1 MHYKSLCRVMVAAM
15 SLSLVIPN
23 VSMAAEPTTAASENV
38 TEAHSQP
45 VTDPETEPS
54 SPETN
59 PSETTPSESN
69 KPSETPTEPTTPTES
84 ESQPNTKPETEPP
97 SESETP
103 STGETGDGT
112 NGSESNSQDGSE
124 DTEKPTESETEDL
137 HKQPQI
143 LGTEEEESET
153 KKQTESN
160 DQTES
165 NNNNVTNNS
174 QYGSNQELVANQ
186 QIVIPP
192 QILSSFRFVTV
203 KKVYALSKQKNLKV
217 YSDKDTSSTVVGKLP
232 KNGLCYVLQS
242 EDEEWTYIESG
253 SVRGFVKADKLTTG
267 KKANNYV
274 KKKTEKKLQKATALV
289 NPLENPALTFT
300 KTTTNT
306 TVVKKRYAIAKT
318 EGLNIREGKSEES
331 RILGKLPKGALCY
344 VLKDA
349 KKEWVYVESGD
360 VRGFVS
366 SKLLI
371 QGKEAEKLVEETGED
386 EIALADEL
394 IDAEDN
400 EVLYYTLT
408 STKEGAISSSIRDS
422 MVRFAQQFVGNA
434 YVWGGVSLTNGADCS
449 GFVQS
454 IYAQYGYSL
463 PRVAEDQAQYGMKIP
478 VEEAAPG
485 DLIFY
490 AKDGY
495 IHHVVMYIGDGKT
508 VEAQSTAT
516 GIVNA
521 NVNEGEA
528 VWATRIISDDD
539 VANVELVSNNT
550 GQYTSASDSDIGQ
563 LLGTFK
569 LTAYCSCPICCGQWS
584 GGPTAS
590 GAMPIQGRTVA
601 MAGVPFG
608 TRLVING
615 QIYTVEDRG
624 TPYGH
629 VDIYLNNHQE
639 AVNFGVQYT
648 NVYMAN

>member
-15 SLSLVIPN
+15 SLSLVVPN
-23 VSMAAEPTTAASENV
+23 VSMAAEPTTVASENH

-45 VTDPETEPS
+45 VTNPETEPVP
-54 SPETN
+54 PETQ

-69 KPSETPTEPTTPTES
+69 TPSETPTEPTTPTES

-97 SESETP
+97 TETETP

-112 NGSESNSQDGSE
+112 NPGDDSESNSQDGS

-143 LGTEEEESET
+143 VGTEKETEKKDQTESN
-153 KKQTESN
+153 KQTESN
-160 DQTES
+160 Q
-165 NNNNVTNNS
+165 NQTNNS

-289 NPLENPALTFT
+289 NPLKNPALTFT
-300 KTTTNT
+300 KTTTKT

-331 RILGKLPKGALCY
+331 RIIGKLPKGALCY

-349 KKEWVYVESGD
+349 KKDWVYVESGD

-366 SKLLI
+366 SKLLM

-394 IDAEDN
+394 IDSEEN

-485 DLIFY
+485 DLI
-490 AKDGY
+490 
-495 IHHVVMYIGDGKT
+495 
-508 VEAQSTAT
+508 E
-516 GIVNA
+516 N
-521 NVNEGEA
+521 
-528 VWATRIISDDD
+528 
-539 VANVELVSNNT
+539 
-550 GQYTSASDSDIGQ
+550 
-563 LLGTFK
+563 
-569 LTAYCSCPICCGQWS
+569 
-584 GGPTAS
+584 
-590 GAMPIQGRTVA
+590 
-601 MAGVPFG
+601 
-608 TRLVING
+608 
-615 QIYTVEDRG
+615 
-624 TPYGH
+624 
-629 VDIYLNNHQE
+629 
-639 AVNFGVQYT
+639 
-648 NVYMAN
+648 